1 MNIALWILC
10 GGAIG
15 WIGFAVFHANA
26 RRGLPLS
33 IGIGAVGG
41 LVGGMTIA
49 PMLGAVIGPAN
60 AISPFSLIVALAVA
74 TACLIIGNLLS
85 RLFGL

>member
-15 WIGFAVFHANA
+15 WIAFAVFHANA
-26 RRGLPLS
+26 RGGVLTS
-33 IGIGAVGG
+33 VGIGAAGA
-41 LVGGMTIA
+41 LAGGMTIA
-49 PMLGAVIGPAN
+49 PMLGAAIGTDN

-85 RLFGL
+85 AGAGR